1 MYAKARRAGRF
12 CLSNG
17 PPPCGKLTCFAYR
30 NISLN
35 SSLRWACNRGL
46 EVVFRRCPMTPRDLM
61 VLLIGVSLWGAVFAR
76 GADLISCKR
85 DGDSSILTYGQGV
98 GYKSL
103 KLNRADLCHAGFEFV
118 PDSVSRA
125 DGFLILSPEELG
137 RSAKSLVYR
146 VSFKTATAHLIGDLP
161 ASAERRHDGVYVD
174 FLQEGGSIYMN
185 TYNLLLDRIDYS
197 SDSLELVIDGDVCT
211 APDGVVGSLSSGGGR
226 CDRVVPASFQDP
238 VCIAHSGRSARIV
251 DRSLCKELE
260 KVHP

>member
-1 MYAKARRAGRF
+1 
-12 CLSNG
+12 
-17 PPPCGKLTCFAYR
+17 
-30 NISLN
+30 
-35 SSLRWACNRGL
+35 
-46 EVVFRRCPMTPRDLM
+46 MTPRDLM
-61 VLLIGVSLWGAVFAR
+61 VLLVGIPLWGAVFAR

-98 GYKSL
+98 GYESP
-103 KLNRADLCHAGFEFV
+103 KLDRADLCHAGFEYI
-118 PDSVSRA
+118 PDSASRA

-137 RSAKSLVYR
+137 LSAKSLVYR

-185 TYNLLLDRIDYS
+185 TYNLLSDRIDYS

-211 APDGVVGSLSSGGGR
+211 APDGAVGSLSSGGGS
-226 CDRVVPASFQDP
+226 CDSVVPASFQNP
-238 VCIAHSGRSARIV
+238 ICIAHSGKNARIV